1 MQQSSLAFLCG
12 GSVRILLTCVASVSV
27 LFRSKERPRNEILG
41 FGRARNETRA
51 KKFLSSPPPAPLTR
65 AIFRAVFA
73 PKQHGFALFIESECI
88 AELNPSASCWPLTR
102 CFLIYQQ
109 TSANQNTVHL
119 KTGFIWKFSREWL
132 FWTGYA
138 SAGSLRKKPK
148 SPIVKP
154 EKLVSSL
161 VGCLL
166 LFLKIYV
173 LKIG

>member
-1 MQQSSLAFLCG
+1 MQQSSLAFLGG
-12 GSVRILLTCVASVSV
+12 GSVRILLACVASVSV

-51 KKFLSSPPPAPLTR
+51 KKFLSPHPLPAYSRHFSRGLCSDTARICFIYGKWVYRGVESLCKLLT
-65 AIFRAVFA
+65 
-73 PKQHGFALFIESECI
+73 PKK
-88 AELNPSASCWPLTR
+88 R
-102 CFLIYQQ
+102 CLLIYQQ

-132 FWTGYA
+132 FWTRYA
-138 SAGSLRKKPK
+138 SGGSLRKKPK
-148 SPIVKP
+148 WPSVKP
-154 EKLVSSL
+154 GKLVSSF
-161 VGCLL
+161 VGCSL